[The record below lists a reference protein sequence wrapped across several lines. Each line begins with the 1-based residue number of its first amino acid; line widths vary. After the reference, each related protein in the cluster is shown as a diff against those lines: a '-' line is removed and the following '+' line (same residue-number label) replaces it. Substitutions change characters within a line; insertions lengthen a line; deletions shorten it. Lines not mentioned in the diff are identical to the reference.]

1 MLLIVLIFVPFKD
14 YFLIIITI
22 ILVFLFFK
30 LEEQYPKM
38 EVWTFAAVIFSD
50 FYMPVCYRTVCSM
63 GL

>member
-38 EVWTFAAVIFSD
+38 EVWTSAAVFSD
-50 FYMPVCYRTVCSM
+50 FYMPVCYRTICSM